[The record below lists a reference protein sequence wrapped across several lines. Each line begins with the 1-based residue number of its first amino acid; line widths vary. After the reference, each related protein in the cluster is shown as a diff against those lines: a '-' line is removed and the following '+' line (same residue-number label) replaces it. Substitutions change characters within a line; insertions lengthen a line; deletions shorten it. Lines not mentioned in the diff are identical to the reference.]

1 MRHASPLRSDGPTAP
16 VVDFLCRR
24 LGYARTVADGEI
36 RREQAADTPSL
47 SALAMRSKAH
57 WGYSEAFLEIVRPML
72 TFTEHDI
79 TANPVYVLEG
89 SDGPA
94 GM

>member
-1 MRHASPLRSDGPTAP
+1 MRGLQDAGAFRWDRRRAP
-16 VVDFLCRR
+16 AVTRCAPGDKQVNRPPCWS
-24 LGYARTVADGEI
+24 
-36 RREQAADTPSL
+36 QPSF
-47 SALAMRSKAH
+47 SSH

-89 SDGPA
+89 SDGPGGHVSPTRHPA
-94 GM
+94 TGNP